1 MRIGLGPFL
10 PGMHLTASE
19 AAQFATII
27 RKFGKYEQSR
37 GQWGAYFL
45 KETNLEHSKWEWGQI
60 YNVDESADAMTENSK

>member
-37 GQWGAYFL
+37 GQWGGVFL
-45 KETNLEHSKWEWGQI
+45 EKAFQMGVGLDLQC
-60 YNVDESADAMTENSK
+60 

>member
-37 GQWGAYFL
+37 GGMGDLFFERDKSRAFQLGVGL
-45 KETNLEHSKWEWGQI
+45 DL
-60 YNVDESADAMTENSK
+60 